1 MILKGMKY
9 LSFFYFLL
17 ISLHF
22 LFFTFTSI
30 TKFQGIENLHG
41 KCALDSNN
49 SQQQNV
55 NANCDNIVKLK
66 QIFKR
71 K

>member
-49 SQQQNV
+49 S
-55 NANCDNIVKLK
+55 
-66 QIFKR
+66 
-71 K
+71 